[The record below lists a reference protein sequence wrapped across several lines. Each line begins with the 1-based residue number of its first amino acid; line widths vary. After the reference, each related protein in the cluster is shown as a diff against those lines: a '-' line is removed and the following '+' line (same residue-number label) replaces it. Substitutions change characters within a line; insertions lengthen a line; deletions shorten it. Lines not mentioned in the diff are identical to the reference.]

1 MAPAPQDE
9 PITPGEPVEIVPRAV
24 APERQ
29 IDFNAMRQLAN
40 LSAKNALH
48 KSESK
53 KLSGTTRTKLLVTCV
68 SLVVGVSLLLI
79 RLLPGAPAG
88 YALRRGRRRSP
99 WRPYGE

>member
-1 MAPAPQDE
+1 MAPATQDE
-9 PITPGEPVEIVPRAV
+9 PITPGEPVEIVPRAH

-79 RLLPGAPAG
+79 RLLPGATRSRCTA
-88 YALRRGRRRSP
+88 RRRRSP
-99 WRPYGE
+99 RRPYGE